1 MAQSPQQHPV
11 PPLMLLQLRARHAA
25 GRWDG
30 APPGFLAC
38 NPSKIKRDV
47 MKQKGMHQRRHLA
60 KQTVALRQIGF
71 HILAAASDKV
81 APQPA
86 SPRSKMASERH
97 DNAIWSPHDKQASR
111 SCGYVT

>member
-11 PPLMLLQLRARHAA
+11 PPLVLLQLRARHAA

-30 APPGFLAC
+30 ATPGFLAC

-60 KQTVALRQIGF
+60 KQTVALRQIFF

-81 APQPA
+81 TPQPRFTLQQNGLRT
-86 SPRSKMASERH
+86 P
-97 DNAIWSPHDKQASR
+97 
-111 SCGYVT
+111 